1 MDNKVEIVPVEET
14 EQNNEK
20 QDKVVVYEN
29 GISTV
34 DFMLPEDERSILEE
48 NLNTY
53 SNVEAMQKTLK
64 EAQKNMKLRQNVKD
78 LKLMEKYSELI
89 DITQETQKEMLDI
102 ILQPEY
108 FQALAKKKPE
118 EAFKALKHL
127 GDFNKTNVE
136 ARDTLARKLTGNTS
150 NKKFKINLKFS
161 NDSGEEME
169 LGVEN

>member
-1 MDNKVEIVPVEET
+1 MDNKVEIVPVEDNKEDKK
-14 EQNNEK
+14 EN
-20 QDKVVVYEN
+20 KVVVYEN
-29 GISTV
+29 GISSV

-64 EAQKNMKLRQNVKD
+64 EAQRNMKLRQNVKD

-89 DITQETQKEMLDI
+89 DMTQSTQKEMLDL

-108 FQALAKKKPE
+108 FQSLAKKNPE

-127 GDFNKTNVE
+127 GDFNKTNIE
-136 ARDTLARKLTGNTS
+136 ARDTLARKLSGNTS

-169 LGVEN
+169 LGLEG